1 MKKINRNFYRFLL
14 RIKIKRIL
22 IGLLIG
28 LYLVMFAVMMWG
40 AVYYGF

>member
-28 LYLVMFAVMMWG
+28 LYLVMSAVMMWG